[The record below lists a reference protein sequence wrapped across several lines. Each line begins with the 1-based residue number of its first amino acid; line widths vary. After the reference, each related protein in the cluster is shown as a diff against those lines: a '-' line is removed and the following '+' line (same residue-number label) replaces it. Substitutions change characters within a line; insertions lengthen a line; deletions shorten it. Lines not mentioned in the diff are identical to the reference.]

1 LCNIVDYHGAV
12 GIAVVHGRKRLVTL
26 LARCVPDF
34 KLDGCGLIE
43 GDGLGEEGGAD
54 GRLPVVIEL
63 ILASISAL
71 ALACISVE
79 TLHLL

>member
-1 LCNIVDYHGAV
+1 LGNIVDYHGAV

-26 LARCVPDF
+26 LARCVPDL

-54 GRLPVVIEL
+54 GGLPVVIEL
-63 ILASISAL
+63 VLASTSALVLGSISA
-71 ALACISVE
+71 E
-79 TLHLL
+79 TMHLL